1 MSTRTHSRILIPAL
15 MIASGMSSLSYGVMF
30 TVLDDFRN
38 DFGIQESRL
47 GIIIALGFLMSF
59 VSQILIAPYAD
70 RGHARRLVT
79 IGYATEALGC
89 FVVAM
94 GSNFPVIALGRV
106 LMGLG
111 AGTATPAVRRIV
123 VLADKENV
131 GRNLG
136 RVLSV
141 DVAGFALGP
150 ILSALTVGHLGLPA
164 PFIIVGVLSVVA
176 VLVIRN
182 LGIEEQ
188 PEESRTSSRLA
199 FDLLRNRPLAGA
211 VMLSLGL
218 MIMIGTFDSTWS
230 VMMDDL
236 GASSFIANLG
246 ISVFA
251 LPLVVLGPIGGRL
264 TQRVG
269 PFIAASAGLMCGS
282 LFMTAYGNLGVPLAM
297 LMVGVC
303 HGVVDGLTVM
313 GSGIAVSMVAPQDR
327 LASAQGLMGGLS
339 TLMGGVSAVI
349 AGFNYDTFGRR
360 TTFMFTVVMMLV
372 IVVWARQL
380 AGSSFTMR
388 HAPDAPSGHPA
399 TVGDELGAG

>member
-1 MSTRTHSRILIPAL
+1 MTTRTQSRLLVPAL

-30 TVLDDFRN
+30 TVLDDFRD

-59 VSQILIAPYAD
+59 VSQILIAPHAD

-79 IGYATEALGC
+79 LGYATEAIGC
-89 FVVAM
+89 FVVAA
-94 GSNFPVIALGRV
+94 GSSFPVIALGRV

-111 AGTATPAVRRIV
+111 AGTASPAVRRIV
-123 VLADKENV
+123 VLADRDNV

-150 ILSALTVGHLGLPA
+150 ILSALTVGHFGLAA
-164 PFIIVGVLSVVA
+164 PFIIVGTLMTLA
-176 VLVIRN
+176 VLVVRT
-182 LGIEEQ
+182 LGIQEQ

-199 FDLLRNRPLAGA
+199 FDLLSNRPLAGA
-211 VMLSLGL
+211 IMLSLGL
-218 MIMIGTFDSTWS
+218 MMMIGTFDSTWS

-246 ISVFA
+246 ITVFA

-269 PFIAASAGLMCGS
+269 PFIAASTGLMFGS
-282 LFMTAYGNLGVPLAM
+282 LFMTAYGNLGLPSLM

-303 HGVVDGLTVM
+303 HGIVDGLTVM
-313 GSGIAVSMVAPQDR
+313 GSGIAVSMVAPQER

-360 TTFMFTVVMMLV
+360 TTFMFTVVVMLAILV
-372 IVVWARQL
+372 TARRL
-380 AGSSFTMR
+380 AGASFTMKHGPEEPSR
-388 HAPDAPSGHPA
+388 HPT
-399 TVGDELGAG
+399 TVGDELGTG